1 MQLYVQTGINPF
13 NGMQKNLKTT
23 DKLHS
28 KGNFAKLHIFFA
40 IYVLEGVM
48 PMSVVIDF
56 LIVVYFMYNSNIYT

>member
-1 MQLYVQTGINPF
+1 MYRQALTPL
-13 NGMQKNLKTT
+13 MECKKNLKTT

-48 PMSVVIDF
+48 PMSVVP
-56 LIVVYFMYNSNIYT
+56 